1 MEKQI
6 ITISREF
13 GSGGRLIGTR
23 LAEKM
28 GLPYYDK
35 NLLDQIAKENG
46 YSVEMM
52 EEDEM
57 RARNSFLY
65 SLTNAFGTGGYGAET
80 QSINE
85 KFFMAQFDYITKLA
99 ENGEGGVII
108 GRCADYVLRNFPQ
121 VTNVFIY
128 ADEESK
134 IKRATE
140 SYDVK
145 GDNIRKT
152 LASVDKAR
160 ANYYKYHTGKKW
172 GEPENYHLCI
182 NSAGLEVEDLVDLI
196 ITYVEKRAAA
206 ANK

>member
-13 GSGGRLIGTR
+13 GSGGRLIGKK
-23 LAEKM
+23 LAEELD
-28 GLPYYDK
+28 LPYYDK

-65 SLTNAFGTGGYGAET
+65 SLTNAFGSGGYGGDT
-80 QSINE
+80 QSLNE

-99 ENGEGGVII
+99 ESGDGGVII
-108 GRCADYVLRNFPQ
+108 GRCADYVLRNFDN
-121 VTNVFIY
+121 VTNIFIY

-134 IKRATE
+134 IARATE
-140 SYDVK
+140 AYGVSAE
-145 GDNIRKT
+145 NIKKT
-152 LASVDKAR
+152 LNDVNKAR

-172 GEPENYHLCI
+172 GEATNYHLCI
-182 NSAGLEVEDLVDLI
+182 DSGKLEIDDIVKLI
-196 ITYVEKRAAA
+196 IEYVNLRTK
-206 ANK
+206 